1 MPQDHDL
8 EYDPSED
15 ALWDA
20 LPEPE
25 VLPYRTMLEEFETV
39 NVLAPLV
46 RCSKCEYSPRVASRV
61 EQPSPS
67 TCACAQRLVWAL

>member
-1 MPQDHDL
+1 MSQDHDL
-8 EYDPSED
+8 EYDASED

-46 RCSKCEYSPRVASRV
+46 RCSKRE
-61 EQPSPS
+61 
-67 TCACAQRLVWAL
+67 LK